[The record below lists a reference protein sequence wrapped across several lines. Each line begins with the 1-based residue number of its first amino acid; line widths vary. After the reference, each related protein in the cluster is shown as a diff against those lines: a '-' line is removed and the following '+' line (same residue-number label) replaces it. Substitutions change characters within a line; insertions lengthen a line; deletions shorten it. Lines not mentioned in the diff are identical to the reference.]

1 MLQVIVPRK
10 ESRRQ
15 KIVGAG
21 LGIVGAGL
29 GTVGAGLGTVG
40 AGLGTVGAGL
50 GTVGA
55 GLGTNASFLPI
66 TEQQNPPYLTDN
78 GTIKSV
84 RPHQ

>member
-1 MLQVIVPRK
+1 LLQVIVPRK

-21 LGIVGAGL
+21 LGIVGDL
-29 GTVGAGLGTVG
+29 GTVGAGLGIVG